1 MVSDNIDDWC
11 HNNIQIVTL
20 AYAVVENNPEAK
32 ENAGTTTVR
41 TDLNVKI
48 VEKTIWR
55 GFMWAKLRMLFRG

>member
-1 MVSDNIDDWC
+1 MEET
-11 HNNIQIVTL
+11 IVTL